1 MSESYERE
9 KLANAVH
16 ALASAAPIQKRLE
29 HAWLAMHT
37 LKNHGFTNADRQA
50 EYESIYDRLTAD
62 KSDSHEG
69 HVPTT
74 CAGLTDEEAEAIAS
88 DIVELNTALNW
99 NRVYALEDE
108 IRDLKAGRQS
118 V

>member
-1 MSESYERE
+1 MSEDYERE

-29 HAWLAMHT
+29 YAWTAMHT

-50 EYESIYDRLTAD
+50 EYESIYERLTAD
-62 KSDSHEG
+62 KSDPHAG

-74 CAGLTDEEAEAIAS
+74 CARLSDEQAEAIAR
-88 DIVELNTALNW
+88 DIVDLNTALNW

-108 IRDLKAGRQS
+108 IRDLKAKRA
-118 V
+118 